1 MSKREKKKKS
11 NNVYYLSHCDELKGK
26 ARTRYHQKKQKPN
39 LGQVIPLRRARKP
52 RKAFMLIPQMQI
64 YIHKLKSILEPLLL
78 GSLVVVLTWYLVG
91 ETSRYLGQHDN
102 QNYALLKAWLGEI
115 LIIALSWVQVHERKL
130 QISRG
135 ILLALLLAYNTW
147 AIVGGIWC
155 DNAARVASSSV
166 SQQVVSEL
174 EAQIEQKEA
183 LRVKY
188 SGRDMITLSR
198 KYEREMIALRAELK
212 IARADMLKNPS
223 DGLKVNL
230 FMFGIFRLLV
240 MFCNSF
246 LIANF
251 SAKKERGCSPGLR
264 LAYG

>member
-11 NNVYYLSHCDELKGK
+11 NNVYYLSHCDELKAK

-39 LGQVIPLRRARKP
+39 LAQVIPLRRARKP
-52 RKAFMLIPQMQI
+52 RKAFMLISQMRI
-64 YIHKLKSILEPLLL
+64 YVHKLKSILEPLLL

-91 ETSRYLGQHDN
+91 ETSRYLATQDT
-102 QNYALLKAWLGEI
+102 QDYALLKAWLGEI

-130 QISRG
+130 KISRAT
-135 ILLALLLAYNTW
+135 LLALLLAYNTW
-147 AIVGGIWC
+147 AIVGGVWC
-155 DNAARVASSSV
+155 DNTARVVRSNV
-166 SQQVVSEL
+166 SQQAVSEL
-174 EAQIEQKEA
+174 ETQIAQKEV

-188 SGRDMITLSR
+188 SDRDMITLSR
-198 KYEREMIALRAELK
+198 KYEREMIDLRAELK
-212 IARADMLKNPS
+212 TARADMLKNPS

-246 LIANF
+246 LIASF
-251 SAKKERGCSPGLR
+251 SAKKERDCSTGLS